1 MTAVEC
7 TGGEVNEAMEC
18 GNTDDG
24 LGEMDTAGPAELADV
39 VEDFSGNIQE
49 YVVFLLLF
57 WLELVEFTV
66 SVSPEE
72 EIFVIDI
79 D

>member
-1 MTAVEC
+1 
-7 TGGEVNEAMEC
+7 MEC

-49 YVVFLLLF
+49 YLQTEFLNAMLL
-57 WLELVEFTV
+57 
-66 SVSPEE
+66 PNNYAG
-72 EIFVIDI
+72 
-79 D
+79 